1 MKSLFD
7 DNFDEFDKELDK
19 NIRQTFNIA
28 AILSILWGIV
38 LLAIAITSI
47 YLAIK
52 NWG

>member
-1 MKSLFD
+1 MRSHFD
-7 DNFDEFDKELDK
+7 DEFNEFDK

-28 AILSILWGIV
+28 AILSILWGVVI
-38 LLAIAITSI
+38 LAIAITAI